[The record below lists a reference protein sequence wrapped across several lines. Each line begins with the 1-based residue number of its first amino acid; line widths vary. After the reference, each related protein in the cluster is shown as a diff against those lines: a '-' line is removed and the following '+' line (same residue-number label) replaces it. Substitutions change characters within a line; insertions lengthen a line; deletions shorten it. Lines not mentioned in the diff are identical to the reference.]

1 VLRGKHM
8 PSLIDPIAVRPQS
21 VTTRPHRRPTSFY
34 SVVREA
40 SFAYDGSCYLQVM
53 PHFRIAL
60 LLAASLIGTASLP
73 VAASAKVRPAAP
85 PDSLRVPILVYHNIQ
100 PAAEGKAVHSADLT
114 MRPEIFAQQ
123 MRYLKDH
130 QIPVVSF
137 SALLDALDGKRT
149 LPPHAV
155 VITFDDGRV
164 NQYHNAFPLL
174 KQLGFSATFFPFTH
188 AMGRNPRYFTWD
200 QLREMQDAGMTVGS
214 HTSLH
219 VRVDKM
225 KDAAQMRTEV
235 TGSRTLLGEKLGEQ
249 ATALFSYPFGAL
261 ASAGDSAVK
270 AAGYR
275 AARAYTGGPWNSARD
290 RWRLKAVPMTENM
303 KRFAEIVDPAAK
315 SSVPTRATHPAK
327 KRAAH

>member
-1 VLRGKHM
+1 M
-8 PSLIDPIAVRPQS
+8 PLHP
-21 VTTRPHRRPTSFY
+21 
-34 SVVREA
+34 
-40 SFAYDGSCYLQVM
+40 L
-53 PHFRIAL
+53 AL
-60 LLAASLIGTASLP
+60 L
-73 VAASAKVRPAAP
+73 VAAALAGVASPVSHASSPARANAATPAARPAPSRPVAP

-100 PAAEGKAVHSADLT
+100 SAAEGKGVRSADLT
-114 MRPEIFAQQ
+114 MRPEVFAQQ
-123 MRYLKDH
+123 MQYLKDH

-137 SALLDALDGKRT
+137 TALLEALDGKRT

-174 KQLGFSATFFPFTH
+174 KKLGFTATFFPFTH
-188 AMGRNPRYFTWD
+188 AMDRNPRYFTWA
-200 QLREMQDAGMTVGS
+200 QLKEMQDAGMTIGS

-225 KDAAQMRTEV
+225 KDAAQMHAEV
-235 TGSRTLLGEKLGEQ
+235 TGSRTLLGEKLGAP
-249 ATALFSYPFGAL
+249 ATELFSYPFGAL
-261 ASAGDSAVK
+261 AAAGDSAVR

-275 AARAYTGGPWNSARD
+275 AARAYTGGPWNSAKD

-303 KRFAEIVDPAAK
+303 KRFAEVVDPSAAPK
-315 SSVPTRATHPAK
+315 APHPQGAATKGAASKGAASKGAMPKGSAP